1 MKKSLLFLLSL
12 VALAACKPESSNS
25 SDQPIPP
32 PPASEEQAI
41 EIKVDDSK
49 LTAYQ
54 VVYSIYPD
62 DKEAYYYCDVMSKA
76 RWESADLKTIKAEFD
91 ESLRNFANMTGAT
104 YDEVLEQMLFKGDT
118 VDFMSNAGYRAD
130 TEFVIFAFYWDG
142 AEDEFSFAEFT
153 TPAHVD
159 SKESVAISF
168 ESCDPYAMTVKCAP
182 TSSVAEYYYHFAE
195 SAKVD
200 AMLEQLED
208 ENAFLSYHAM
218 NVGVKYA
225 GEQTIEQKGLKPE
238 TEYTAIVMLID
249 DKGNRAQLSAMQT
262 TPAVEHS
269 QRVESEL
276 FESLLG
282 EWSGVQTLF
291 DGYSEPA
298 ESAFSVTIA
307 QSVEDYD
314 YDYRSNNQLVA
325 LVDGWNNIA
334 YYGIQ
339 ALIDEGVENPEEKFG
354 PKWVLDIADG
364 DVVTIDGQAHHSV
377 IGWMFYGNCFMV
389 SANADTQ
396 VVDVTTTLN
405 VAVSGDGNTLTIS
418 SPVAGCFPALAYDFT
433 GFGWMANFY
442 GMSDIV
448 LTRK

>member
-1 MKKSLLFLLSL
+1 MKKALLYLF
-12 VALAACKPESSNS
+12 ALAAIVACSTAEKPEV
-25 SDQPIPP
+25 DKPTPQPEKQ
-32 PPASEEQAI
+32 SI
-41 EIKVDDSK
+41 EIVIDQER

-62 DKEAYYYCDVMSKA
+62 DKEAYYYLDVMSKA
-76 RWESADLKTIKAEFD
+76 RWESADLDQIKAEYD

-104 YDEVLEQMLFKGDT
+104 YEEVLEQMLFKGDNEELL
-118 VDFMSNAGYRAD
+118 SNAGYRGD
-130 TEFVIFAFYWDG
+130 TDFVIFAFYWNG
-142 AEDEFSFAEFT
+142 ETSEFSFAEFR
-153 TPAHVD
+153 TPAHID

-168 ESCDPYAMTVKCAP
+168 DGVDAYAMSVKLEP
-182 TSSVAEYYYHFAE
+182 STGVAEYYYHFAE

-218 NVGVKYA
+218 NVGVKYSGA
-225 GEQTIEQKGLKPE
+225 QSVEQKGLKPE

-249 DKGNRAQLSAMQT
+249 QNGNRAQLSAKQT
-262 TPAVEHS
+262 TPAVVQSE
-269 QRVESEL
+269 RVESEL

-282 EWSGVQTLF
+282 EWSGVQTVF
-291 DGYSEPA
+291 DGYSDPTTSE
-298 ESAFSVTIA
+298 FSVTIA

-314 YDYRSNNQLVA
+314 YDYRANNQLVA

-339 ALIDEGVENPEEKFG
+339 GLIDEGIENPEEKFG
-354 PKWVLDIADG
+354 PKWVLDIAEG
-364 DVVTIDGQAHHSV
+364 DKVTIDGKARYSV
-377 IGWMFYGNCFMV
+377 IGWLFYGDCFMV
-389 SANADTQ
+389 SANATSQAIDL
-396 VVDVTTTLN
+396 TTTLN
-405 VAVSGDGNTLTIS
+405 VEVSEDGNTLTIS
-418 SPVAGCFPALAYDFT
+418 SSVADCYPSLAYDFT
-433 GFGWMANFY
+433 GIGWMANFY

>member
-32 PPASEEQAI
+32 PPAPETQAI

-104 YDEVLEQMLFKGDT
+104 YEEVLEQMLFKGDT

-168 ESCDPYAMTVKCAP
+168 ESCDPYAMSVKCAP
-182 TSSVAEYYYHFAE
+182 TSGVAEYYYHFAE
-195 SAKVD
+195 TQKVD
-200 AMLEQLED
+200 AMLQQLED

-218 NVGVKYA
+218 NVGVKYT
-225 GEQTIEQKGLKPE
+225 EKISVEQKGLKPE
-238 TEYTAIVMLID
+238 TSYTSIVMAID
-249 DKGNRAQLSAMQT
+249 EQGNRMMTRKEQT
-262 TPAVEHS
+262 TPAVAHS
-269 QRVESEL
+269 DLVDSQL
-276 FESLLG
+276 FES
-282 EWSGVQTLF
+282 W
-291 DGYSEPA
+291 
-298 ESAFSVTIA
+298 
-307 QSVEDYD
+307 
-314 YDYRSNNQLVA
+314 
-325 LVDGWNNIA
+325 
-334 YYGIQ
+334 
-339 ALIDEGVENPEEKFG
+339 
-354 PKWVLDIADG
+354 
-364 DVVTIDGQAHHSV
+364 
-377 IGWMFYGNCFMV
+377 
-389 SANADTQ
+389 
-396 VVDVTTTLN
+396 
-405 VAVSGDGNTLTIS
+405 VSGAVLRACLTVIASLPSRTL
-418 SPVAGCFPALAYDFT
+418 V
-433 GFGWMANFY
+433 
-442 GMSDIV
+442 
-448 LTRK
+448 